1 MAIYIIIG
9 VQAHCI
15 ISEMVNI
22 SDMILIQRLEQYMI
36 NKQSQQD
43 HIYGGK
49 VFSQHC
55 SIVLNKKCL
64 TMSNLSSTDSSAVS
78 LLRLEKVGTCTA
90 LHWKRRR
97 KDGFNVFTN
106 QSILHTY
113 LQISRDF
120 AIYSVNYV
128 SARILAEIADR
139 IPDRRSKDENT
150 EKYKRLSP
158 DVFHKLYI
166 NTRDVL
172 RAGGKDSVPLDL

>member
-1 MAIYIIIG
+1 
-9 VQAHCI
+9 
-15 ISEMVNI
+15 
-22 SDMILIQRLEQYMI
+22 
-36 NKQSQQD
+36 
-43 HIYGGK
+43 
-49 VFSQHC
+49 
-55 SIVLNKKCL
+55 
-64 TMSNLSSTDSSAVS
+64 MSNLSSTDSSAVS

-172 RAGGKDSVPLDL
+172 RGGEGLSTPGSMNKLLSAPLIYKILSMNVYSKIKLFLLFEKSGCLAASLLLKPLLNI

>member
-1 MAIYIIIG
+1 
-9 VQAHCI
+9 
-15 ISEMVNI
+15 
-22 SDMILIQRLEQYMI
+22 
-36 NKQSQQD
+36 
-43 HIYGGK
+43 
-49 VFSQHC
+49 
-55 SIVLNKKCL
+55 
-64 TMSNLSSTDSSAVS
+64 MSNLSSTDSSAVS

-150 EKYKRLSP
+150 KKYKRLSP

-172 RAGGKDSVPLDL
+172 RGGGRTQYPWIYEQITECAPDL

>member
-1 MAIYIIIG
+1 
-9 VQAHCI
+9 
-15 ISEMVNI
+15 
-22 SDMILIQRLEQYMI
+22 MI

-49 VFSQHC
+49 VFPQHC

-64 TMSNLSSTDSSAVS
+64 TMSNLSSTDSSPVS

-113 LQISRDF
+113 LHISRDF
-120 AIYSVNYV
+120 AIYSSNYV

-158 DVFHKLYI
+158 DVFHKFP
-166 NTRDVL
+166 
-172 RAGGKDSVPLDL
+172 SVPQIMYLQSVPYHIRLSTIFNAKIRTQYAKYLVFSANKIFYQPYEIF